1 MAYGTSGE
9 EGVVVRWIDSGGVKG
24 AVDGSVVKAD
34 ENTGGETSSVS
45 CAYGPIAKM
54 DGGPID
60 DGEFGESGGN
70 GGAPVLG
77 DWATD
82 EGSDS

>member
-1 MAYGTSGE
+1 
-9 EGVVVRWIDSGGVKG
+9 VKG
-24 AVDGSVVKAD
+24 AVDGSVVKA

-54 DGGPID
+54 DVGPMD
-60 DGEFGESGGN
+60 DGEFGERGEN

-77 DWATD
+77 D
-82 EGSDS
+82 